1 MKHCWCPYSGDRI
14 PHEAGIWGC
23 QQFGALSRGEK
34 MSDMEPMGLRH
45 EAETV
50 FRRMEEEVYRLNN
63 SKGWFEDD
71 RTVGDMVALLH
82 AEVSEI
88 LEAYRHW
95 ELKDATLPDA
105 RAKAAELR
113 GAFAGVLP
121 KPEGVGSEMADCL
134 IRLLDMAKRWDI
146 DLVAEYDR
154 KMRFNWTRP
163 YRHGRRNL

>member
-1 MKHCWCPYSGDRI
+1 
-14 PHEAGIWGC
+14 
-23 QQFGALSRGEK
+23 
-34 MSDMEPMGLRH
+34 MEPMGLKH

-50 FRRMEEEVYRLNN
+50 FRRMQEEVYRLNS
-63 SKGWFEDD
+63 SKGWFDDD

-95 ELKDATLPDA
+95 ELKDATGLPVGSSMA
-105 RAKAAELR
+105 
-113 GAFAGVLP
+113 

-134 IRLLDMAKRWDI
+134 IRLLDMAKRWDV
-146 DLVAEYDR
+146 DLIAEYDR

-163 YRHGRRNL
+163 YRHGRKNL